1 MSIAVREVLT
11 LEQFLRLPEIK
22 PPLEF
27 LQGRVEQK
35 VSPTLPHGAVT
46 TDLASA
52 INQHAR
58 PRRLGRAFV
67 EVRCSFG
74 GESFVPDLCFFTR
87 GRVPKDSRGQLVEK
101 IFQAPDLA
109 VEVIS
114 PGQTLVKLTA
124 RLDRCLRKGVRLAW
138 LIQPRMRR
146 VFVFHLSQPRQT
158 LELGDMLPGED
169 VLPGFALPLDEMFGW
184 LVAED

>member
-1 MSIAVREVLT
+1 MDITGREVLT
-11 LEQFLRLPEIK
+11 LEQFLLLPEVK

-35 VSPTLPHGAVT
+35 VSPTLPHGAFT
-46 TDLASA
+46 TGLASA
-52 INQHAR
+52 INQYAR
-58 PRRLGRAFV
+58 PRRLSRAVV

-74 GESFVPDLCFFTR
+74 GESFIPDLCVFAR
-87 GRVPKDSRGQLVEK
+87 GRIPKDSRGQLVEK
-101 IFQAPDLA
+101 VFQAPDLA
-109 VEVIS
+109 AEVIS

-138 LIQPRMRR
+138 LIQPRRRR
-146 VFVFHLSQPRQT
+146 VFVFHPGRPRQT
-158 LELGDMLPGED
+158 LGLGDVLPGDD